1 MKPIEENKDKIIS
14 IRLSS
19 ELYENL
25 MKYKKANK
33 INISFFIR
41 GVIADRLEY
50 LKRKKKWL
58 IF

>member
-25 MKYKKANK
+25 MKHKKANK

-50 LKRKKKWL
+50 LKRKKK
-58 IF
+58 

>member
-50 LKRKKKWL
+50 LKRKKK
-58 IF
+58 

>member
-1 MKPIEENKDKIIS
+1 MKIEENKDKIIS